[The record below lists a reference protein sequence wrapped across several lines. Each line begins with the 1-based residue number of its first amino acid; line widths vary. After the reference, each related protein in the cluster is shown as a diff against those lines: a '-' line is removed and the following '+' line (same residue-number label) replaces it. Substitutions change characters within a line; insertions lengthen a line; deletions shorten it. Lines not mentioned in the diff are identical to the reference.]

1 MLMKTKNNFDTLNNI
16 VREAKNIQIETE
28 SLLQNFFENNF
39 NTENSIYD
47 MLIFQKKKKKY
58 KIKILLN

>member
-1 MLMKTKNNFDTLNNI
+1 MLMKTKNTFDTLNY
-16 VREAKNIQIETE
+16 VVTETKNIQIETE

-58 KIKILLN
+58 

>member
-1 MLMKTKNNFDTLNNI
+1 MLMETKNNFDTLNNI
-16 VREAKNIQIETE
+16 VTEAKNIQIETE

-39 NTENSIYD
+39 DTENSIYD

-58 KIKILLN
+58 